1 MRLTRRGW
9 GVVAVVLAAAAMSWQ
24 SGPRALNAV
33 VVPLLVVL
41 LAGAVVVARTERPR
55 VSRRP
60 LAEGFI
66 GETRTA
72 AVAIETD
79 GTVAAAVSDAVGDGL
94 SAITAPHAATTIDG
108 EATFDYDLRLEARGR
123 RRLGP
128 LSIVVSDV
136 VGLVERRFEY
146 EEPATVLVYP
156 RVRALDGGPAVDR
169 RTLAGVADRRTRE
182 EFDHL
187 RSYRRGDPL
196 QDVHWK
202 SAAKRPDEELVVT
215 EYADDEALGA
225 VTVAADC
232 PADRDDGADEMAS
245 AAASVATAL
254 LERGAPVGLVTPDGT
269 QPPGTGRG
277 HHRDLL
283 GLLAVAGP
291 GELTERDRRDAD
303 VVVRTGSTGTTIAVD
318 GREIPFDRLFGAEKS
333 DHRSERAGDNDAGAD
348 RETGD
353 RSEVT
358 A

>member
-9 GVVAVVLAAAAMSWQ
+9 AAVAVVLAAAAMSWRF
-24 SGPRALNAV
+24 GPRALNAV

-41 LAGAVVVARTERPR
+41 LAGVVVVARAERPS

-60 LAEGFI
+60 LAEGFV
-66 GETRTA
+66 GEERTA

-79 GTVAAAVSDAVGDGL
+79 GAVAATVSDTVGDGL
-94 SAITAPHAATTIDG
+94 SALTTPYTETTLDG
-108 EATFDYDLRLEARGR
+108 EATVAYDLRLEARGR
-123 RRLGP
+123 RRVGP

-146 EEPATVLVYP
+146 EEATTVLVYP
-156 RVRALDGGPAVDR
+156 RVRALDDGPAVDR

-187 RSYRRGDPL
+187 RTYQRGDPL

-202 SAAKRPDEELVVT
+202 SAAKRPDEDLVVT
-215 EYADDEALGA
+215 EYADDAAGA
-225 VTVAADC
+225 VTIAADC

-254 LERGAPVGLVTPDGT
+254 LERGATVGLVTPDAT
-269 QPPGTGRG
+269 HQPGSGRAN
-277 HHRDLL
+277 HRDLL
-283 GLLAVAGP
+283 GLLAVVEA
-291 GELTERDRRDAD
+291 GELPERDRRDAD
-303 VVVRTGSTGTTIAVD
+303 VVVRTESSGTTIAVD
-318 GREIPFDRLFGAEKS
+318 GREIPFDRLFGTEKPDRRS
-333 DHRSERAGDNDAGAD
+333 DRAGDGDARAD
-348 RETGD
+348 REPGD
-353 RSEVT
+353 RSEVS

>member
-9 GVVAVVLAAAAMSWQ
+9 AAVAVVLAAAAMSWQ

-41 LAGAVVVARTERPR
+41 FAGAVVVARAERPR

-66 GETRTA
+66 GEERTA
-72 AVAIETD
+72 AVVIETD
-79 GTVAAAVSDAVGDGL
+79 GAVAATVSDTVGDGL
-94 SAITAPHAATTIDG
+94 SAITAPRAATTLDG
-108 EATFDYDLRLEARGR
+108 EETIAYDLRLEARGR
-123 RRLGP
+123 RRVGP

-136 VGLVERRFEY
+136 IGLVERRFEY
-146 EEPATVLVYP
+146 EETEPVLVYP
-156 RVRALDGGPAVDR
+156 RVRALDDGPAVDR

-187 RSYRRGDPL
+187 RTYRRGDPL

-202 SAAKRPDEELVVT
+202 SAAKRPDDDLVVT
-215 EYADDEALGA
+215 EYADDDTVGA

-254 LERGAPVGLVTPDGT
+254 LERGAPVGLVTPDAT

-283 GLLAVAGP
+283 GLLAVAGL
-291 GELTERDRRDAD
+291 GELPERDRRDAD
-303 VVVRTGSTGTTIAVD
+303 VVVRTESTGTTITVD
-318 GREIPFDRLFGAEKS
+318 GREIPFDRLFGTETP
-333 DHRSERAGDNDAGAD
+333 DRRSGRAGDDARAD
-348 RETGD
+348 REPGD
-353 RSEVT
+353 RSEVS

>member
-9 GVVAVVLAAAAMSWQ
+9 VAVAVVLAAVAMSWQ
-24 SGPRALNAV
+24 FGPRALNAV

-41 LAGAVVVARTERPR
+41 LAGAVVVARAERPR

-66 GETRTA
+66 GEERTA

-79 GTVAAAVSDAVGDGL
+79 GAVAATVSDTVGDGL
-94 SAITAPHAATTIDG
+94 SAITAPHAATTLDG
-108 EATFDYDLRLEARGR
+108 ETAVSYDLRLEARGR
-123 RRLGP
+123 RRVGP

-156 RVRALDGGPAVDR
+156 RVRALDSGPAVDR

-187 RSYRRGDPL
+187 RTYQRGDPL

-202 SAAKRPDEELVVT
+202 SAAKRPDEDLVVT
-215 EYADDEALGA
+215 EYADDAAGA
-225 VTVAADC
+225 VTIAADC

-254 LERGAPVGLVTPDGT
+254 LERGAPVGLVTPDAT

-283 GLLAVAGP
+283 GLLAVAGS
-291 GELTERDRRDAD
+291 GELPERDRRDAD
-303 VVVRTGSTGTTIAVD
+303 VVVRAGSTGTTIAVD
-318 GREIPFDRLFGAEKS
+318 GREIPFDRVFDTGNS
-333 DHRSERAGDNDAGAD
+333 DRTKRDDTRADSGPGS
-348 RETGD
+348 
-353 RSEVT
+353 RSEVST
-358 A
+358 